1 MLGGTTIALF
11 LLPKAPEEYFM
22 KQFNENLRRLI
33 RLTKEMS
40 TLADEGDRNRTDC
53 SCGII
58 YGILR
63 DSAHKLKKVAQAEC
77 QSHREQNIWD
87 ENN

>member
-1 MLGGTTIALF
+1 
-11 LLPKAPEEYFM
+11 M

-33 RLTKEMS
+33 SLTQEMS
-40 TLADEGDRNRTDC
+40 ALADEGDRDRTDG

-63 DSAHKLKKVAQAEC
+63 DSAHKLRKIAKAEC
-77 QSHREQNIWD
+77 QSHREHNTWD
-87 ENN
+87 ETN

>member
-1 MLGGTTIALF
+1 
-11 LLPKAPEEYFM
+11 M

-40 TLADEGDRNRTDC
+40 ALADEGDRDRKDG

-63 DSAHKLKKVAQAEC
+63 DSAHKLRKIAQAEC
-77 QSHREQNIWD
+77 QSHREHNTWD